1 MPEELEPDEM
11 KTPDTPEPDKKKE
24 HPTFL
29 VAGLYKAD
37 NHIDGALRSA
47 GALYKNPPYIQIIDV
62 DEAGEPYGME
72 VELDLYSA
80 QDLKRQVDAVIQAYK
95 GVDIREERRTF
106 SKQWWK
112 RTANETVGWVLHNKL
127 LTALLVLVGLIMCS
141 WALRLR

>member
-47 GALYKNPPYIQIIDV
+47 GALYKNPPHIQIIDV
-62 DEAGEPYGME
+62 DEAGEQIGRAH
-72 VELDLYSA
+72 V
-80 QDLKRQVDAVIQAYK
+80 
-95 GVDIREERRTF
+95 
-106 SKQWWK
+106 
-112 RTANETVGWVLHNKL
+112 
-127 LTALLVLVGLIMCS
+127 
-141 WALRLR
+141 